1 MVPTIVRTHPGLT
14 GLFFAYFLPLLA
26 LGFAT
31 GNDQAPFYAVF
42 IAIGALIVVRLHTR
56 FGLSRLVLWCLAS
69 WGMAHMVGGLVEVGG
84 DVIYEHSLGAGELR
98 FDKVVH
104 FFGFGSAT
112 VAAYEVL
119 RHSVAAEARPRAV
132 AVAAL
137 FVGLGVG
144 AINETIEFV
153 ITLLPGESNVGGF
166 SNTGWDLVANA
177 AGAAVAASLAPFVER
192 KGTAEMPSAAGSGE
206 RATL

>member
-1 MVPTIVRTHPGLT
+1 MNIPTIVRHHTGLT
-14 GLFFAYFLPLLA
+14 GFFFLYFLPLLA
-26 LGFAT
+26 YGFAK

-42 IAIGALIVVRLHTR
+42 IAIGAFVVVRLHTR
-56 FGLSRLVLWCLAS
+56 FGLSRLVLWSLAS
-69 WGMAHMVGGLVEVGG
+69 WGLAHMVGGLVEFGG
-84 DVIYEHSLGAGELR
+84 EVIYEHSLGAGELR

-112 VAAYEVL
+112 LAAYEVL
-119 RHSVAAEARPRAV
+119 RNSVATEARSRSV
-132 AVAAL
+132 AIAAL

-177 AGAAVAASLAPFVER
+177 AGAVVAASLAPAAER
-192 KGTAEMPSAAGSGE
+192 NGAG
-206 RATL
+206 